1 MILNTIKTLVANKFQ
16 GILRGHM
23 VRVSEMDKRFKIFE
37 KRRFEA
43 AGKIQAFY
51 QKRFENKSK
60 IGFPCPDCIEGC
72 GKMKGHRGGHRIK
85 KMVDKSLPCPDCVQ
99 GCGKMNGH
107 RGGHKKHIKTVVDK
121 SLPCPDCVQGCGK
134 MTGHRGGHKKR
145 VNTVVDNNLPCPDCI
160 EGCGKMKGHR
170 GGHKTKVAK
179 KKADDGPIRSD
190 EPQYLSGS
198 SGSPTN
204 NKNMN
209 FKIQPNV

>member
-99 GCGKMNGH
+99 GCGKM
-107 RGGHKKHIKTVVDK
+107 
-121 SLPCPDCVQGCGK
+121 
-134 MTGHRGGHKKR
+134 TGHRGGHKKR